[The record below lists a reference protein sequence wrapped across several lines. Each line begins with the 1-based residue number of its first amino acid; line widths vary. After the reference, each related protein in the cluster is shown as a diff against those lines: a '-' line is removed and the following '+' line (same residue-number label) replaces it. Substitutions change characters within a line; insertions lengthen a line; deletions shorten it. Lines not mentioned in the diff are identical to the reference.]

1 MTILFLFLTLF
12 PSLEQNSIAS
22 TEALVKAMKEQ
33 YAGSWYRSVT
43 FTQKTVTFQK
53 DGSRKEALWYEYMK
67 IPSQLRIEFAPVDEG
82 NGILFKHDSLFVF
95 EKGMRKSARP
105 VIHPLLLLGFDV
117 YTLST
122 EETIRKLRKL
132 GYDLSLFHENAWQ
145 GRPAYVV
152 GAAKGDERSKQFWI
166 DKERLV
172 FVRSLEH
179 SPRDSTTISE
189 VQFNDYRRLEGGWI
203 GAEVLFLQ
211 NGQRTMEE
219 YYSDIKANIEIPDE
233 VFDRRQWKGVI
244 D

>member
-1 MTILFLFLTLF
+1 MTPLFLFLALFQSPQENTL
-12 PSLEQNSIAS
+12 NSA
-22 TEALVKAMKEQ
+22 EAVLKAMRDR
-33 YAGSWYRSVT
+33 YSLSWYHSVT

-53 DGSRKEALWYEYMK
+53 DGSKKEAIWYEFMK
-67 IPSQLRIEFAPVDEG
+67 IPGQLRIEFAPVDDG

-95 EKGMRKSARP
+95 DKNKLKSVRP

-132 GYDLSLFHENAWQ
+132 GYDLSLFHESIWQ
-145 GRPAYVV
+145 ERPVYVV
-152 GAAKGDERSKQFWI
+152 GAAQGDARTKQFWI

-172 FVRSLEH
+172 FVRSLEP

-189 VQFNDYRRLEGGWI
+189 VQFNDYRRLDGGWI

-219 YYSDIKANIEIPDE
+219 YYSDIKANVEIPDE
-233 VFDRRQWKGVI
+233 VFDPKQWKGVR